1 VQTQKRKF
9 SLFAKEG
16 LPVYP
21 EYVAVSENQT
31 VRKRIH
37 APDPGTMYAFLW
49 NASLFFMSS
58 SLFTA
63 TIESLDQEGRGIARL
78 DGKTVFVEGALT
90 GETVIAQTLKR
101 KPSWELARAEQ
112 VLIASP
118 ARVPPRCP
126 HFGVCGGCSLQH
138 ATPALQVAAKQRV
151 LEEALRRLGNVRA
164 DQLLPPIHGPAW
176 GYRYRARLSVRHVFK
191 KGGVLVGFHERKSSY
206 VADMREC
213 HVLPPMVSALLL
225 PLRELVEALSIR
237 DRLPQIEV
245 AVGEPL
251 NPSSQT
257 SDDSLACVLVLRI
270 LEALSDNDKTLL
282 REFADLHRIAFW
294 LQTGGPDTARPFH
307 PQDSAL
313 AYSLPEFTV
322 VLPFAPTEFT
332 QVNHDINRVLVRR
345 ALALLDPQPDERV
358 ADFFCGLG
366 NFTLPIARCGAC
378 VTGIEG
384 SPALVRRAE
393 QGAQRNGLADRCAF
407 RCANLFEATPETLA
421 PLLPLDKI
429 LIDPP
434 REGAIELVKALPHG
448 SDTSDKN
455 VAVRRIV
462 YVSCNPATL
471 ARDAAVLVHERGYVL
486 RAAGVVN
493 MFPHTAHVE
502 SIAVFEPA
510 AVGENGRDKPPSVS
524 PAPPLRRERLSPP
537 LQGEESGGDG
547 VSDSQNDPLRERFK

>member
-1 VQTQKRKF
+1 M
-9 SLFAKEG
+9 
-16 LPVYP
+16 P
-21 EYVAVSENQT
+21 
-31 VRKRIH
+31 
-37 APDPGTMYAFLW
+37 
-49 NASLFFMSS
+49 SS
-58 SLFTA
+58 FTA

-112 VLIASP
+112 VLAASP
-118 ARVPPRCP
+118 ERVTPHCP

-151 LEEALRRLGNVRA
+151 LEDALQRIGNVRA

-213 HVLPPMVSALLL
+213 PVLPPTVSALLM
-225 PLRELVEALSIR
+225 PLRELVESLSIR

-245 AVGEPL
+245 AVGESL
-251 NPSSQT
+251 HNPV
-257 SDDSLACVLVLRI
+257 DSLTCVLVLRI

-282 REFADLHRIAFW
+282 REFADRHGIAFW

-313 AYSLPEFTV
+313 AYSLPEFAVT
-322 VLPFAPTEFT
+322 LPFAPTEFT

-345 ALALLDPQPDERV
+345 ALALLDPQPDERI

-366 NFTLPIARCGAC
+366 NFTLPIARCGAR
-378 VTGIEG
+378 VIGIEG

-393 QGAQRNGLADRCAF
+393 EGAQRNGLDERCTF
-407 RCANLFEATPETLA
+407 LCANLFQATPETLA

-434 REGAIELVKALPHG
+434 REGAVELVKALPHA
-448 SDTSDKN
+448 SDESEKSA
-455 VAVRRIV
+455 AVRRIV

-471 ARDAAVLVHERGYVL
+471 ARDAAVLVHERGYAL
-486 RAAGVVN
+486 RATGVVN

-502 SIAVFEPA
+502 SMAVFEPA
-510 AVGENGRDKPPSVS
+510 AVGALSTTQAPFSKGVSAKPTGVCLPQEGEEEQPSFYPSPPAPLPQAGERRTTHEAIEQLSACKRSVAHEKSEPSPSPYERSAAREEPFPS
-524 PAPPLRRERLSPP
+524 PACGRGVGERVVYRN
-537 LQGEESGGDG
+537 GD
-547 VSDSQNDPLRERFK
+547 K